1 MDRLVLP
8 SGNELTQLLQGD
20 LATTLFYNTKTLQSW
35 LAKDFQ
41 SKREF
46 RLVMIIPNQ
55 AGSIGKDDY
64 SNEED
69 AILNVESEV
78 ETVTESEIDLKLTK
92 LENMLSQLD
101 EKQGSAS
108 QSEKKEKEASASER
122 LRDHKDFLGQFEM
135 VKRLEKEL
143 GLDGLFSILKR

>member
-1 MDRLVLP
+1 
-8 SGNELTQLLQGD
+8 
-20 LATTLFYNTKTLQSW
+20 
-35 LAKDFQ
+35 
-41 SKREF
+41 
-46 RLVMIIPNQ
+46 MIIISNQ

-69 AILNVESEV
+69 ANLSLRDENEV
-78 ETVTESEIDLKLTK
+78 ETVTEGVIDLKLAK

-101 EKQGSAS
+101 EKQNYTS
-108 QSEKKEKEASASER
+108 QSETARKTEKKENEASAGER

>member
-1 MDRLVLP
+1 MFSFKRDCLLV
-8 SGNELTQLLQGD
+8 T
-20 LATTLFYNTKTLQSW
+20 
-35 LAKDFQ
+35 
-41 SKREF
+41 
-46 RLVMIIPNQ
+46 IILSQ
-55 AGSIGKDDY
+55 AGSIDKDDY

-69 AILNVESEV
+69 ASLSLRDENEV
-78 ETVTESEIDLKLTK
+78 ETVTEGVIDLKLAK
-92 LENMLSQLD
+92 LENILSQLD